1 MKQKVRIGYLI
12 ALALI
17 IVCGLLSRKID
28 WLPEETGD
36 ALWAIMVFCLLRVI
50 FPTARLLY
58 IALGSLAVAYCV
70 EFSQLIRWPW
80 LVEFRNTTVGHLM
93 LGQGFLW
100 SDIVAYTIG
109 IVLFYLLTGNI
120 EQRYKN

>member
-1 MKQKVRIGYLI
+1 MKQKVRTCYLI
-12 ALALI
+12 GLALI
-17 IVCGLLSRKID
+17 IVSGLLSRKVD

-36 ALWAIMVFCLLRVI
+36 ALWAIMVYCLLRVI

-58 IALGSLAVAYCV
+58 IAIGSLTISYCV

-80 LVEFRNTTVGHLM
+80 LVEFRSTTVGHLM

-109 IVLFYLLTGNI
+109 IILFYLLTDYI
-120 EQRYKN
+120 EKKNQ

>member
-12 ALALI
+12 GLALI
-17 IVCGLLSRKID
+17 IVLGLLSRRVD

-36 ALWAIMVFCLLRVI
+36 ALWAVMVYSLLRVI
-50 FPTARLLY
+50 FPTSRLRY
-58 IALGSLAVAYCV
+58 IALGSLVVSYCV

-80 LVEFRNTTVGHLM
+80 LVAFRSTTIGHLM

-109 IVLFYLLTGNI
+109 ILLFYLLTDYI
-120 EQRYKN
+120 EKKK

>member
-12 ALALI
+12 GLALI
-17 IVCGLLSRKID
+17 IVSGLLSRKVD

-36 ALWAIMVFCLLRVI
+36 ALWAIMVYCLLRAL
-50 FPTARLLY
+50 FPTVRLLY
-58 IALGSLAVAYCV
+58 IALGSLAVSYCV

-80 LVEFRNTTVGHLM
+80 LVEFRSTTIGHLM

-109 IVLFYLLTGNI
+109 IVLFYLLTDYI
-120 EQRYKN
+120 EKKNQ

>member
-17 IVCGLLSRKID
+17 IVSGLLSRKVD

-36 ALWAIMVFCLLRVI
+36 ALWAVMVYCLLRVV
-50 FPTARLLY
+50 FPMARLLY
-58 IALGSLAVAYCV
+58 IALGSLAVSYCV

-80 LVEFRNTTVGHLM
+80 LVEFRSTTIGHLM

-100 SDIVAYTIG
+100 SDIASYTIG
-109 IVLFYLLTGNI
+109 IVLFYLLTDYN
-120 EQRYKN
+120 EKKNQ

>member
-12 ALALI
+12 TLALI
-17 IVCGLLSRKID
+17 IVSGLLSRKVD

-36 ALWAIMVFCLLRVI
+36 ALWAVMVYCLLRVI
-50 FPTARLLY
+50 FPMTRLLY
-58 IALGSLAVAYCV
+58 IALGSLAVSYCV

-80 LVEFRNTTVGHLM
+80 LVEFRSTTIGHLM

-100 SDIVAYTIG
+100 SDIASYTIG
-109 IVLFYLLTGNI
+109 IVLFYLLTDYI
-120 EQRYKN
+120 EKKNQ

>member
-17 IVCGLLSRKID
+17 IVSGLLSRKVD

-36 ALWAIMVFCLLRVI
+36 ALWAVMVYCLLRVI
-50 FPTARLLY
+50 FPMTRLLY
-58 IALGSLAVAYCV
+58 IALGSLAVSYCV

-80 LVEFRNTTVGHLM
+80 LVEFRSTTIGHLM

-100 SDIVAYTIG
+100 SDLIAYTIG
-109 IVLFYLLTGNI
+109 IVLFYILTDYI
-120 EQRYKN
+120 EKKNQ

>member
-12 ALALI
+12 GLALI
-17 IVCGLLSRKID
+17 IVSGLLSRKVD
-28 WLPEETGD
+28 WLLEETGD
-36 ALWAIMVFCLLRVI
+36 ALWAIMVYCLLRVI
-50 FPTARLLY
+50 FPTTRLLN
-58 IALGSLAVAYCV
+58 IALGSLAVSYCV

-80 LVEFRNTTVGHLM
+80 LVEFRSTTIGHLM

-109 IVLFYLLTGNI
+109 IVLFYLLTDYI
-120 EQRYKN
+120 EKKNQ

>member
-1 MKQKVRIGYLI
+1 MKQKVRTCYLI
-12 ALALI
+12 GLALI
-17 IVCGLLSRKID
+17 IVSGLLSRKVD

-36 ALWAIMVFCLLRVI
+36 ALWAIMVYCLLRVI

-58 IALGSLAVAYCV
+58 IAIGSLTISYCV

-80 LVEFRNTTVGHLM
+80 LVEFRSTTVGHLM

-109 IVLFYLLTGNI
+109 IILFYLLNDYI
-120 EQRYKN
+120 EKKNQ

>member
-17 IVCGLLSRKID
+17 IVSGLLSRKVD

-36 ALWAIMVFCLLRVI
+36 ALWAVMVYCLLRVI
-50 FPTARLLY
+50 FPMARMLY
-58 IALGSLAVAYCV
+58 IALGSLAVSYCV
-70 EFSQLIRWPW
+70 ESSQLIRWPW
-80 LVEFRNTTVGHLM
+80 LVEFRSTTIGHLM
-93 LGQGFLW
+93 IGQGFLW

-109 IVLFYLLTGNI
+109 IVLFYLLTNYI
-120 EQRYKN
+120 EKKNQ

>member
-12 ALALI
+12 GLALI
-17 IVCGLLSRKID
+17 IVSGLLSRKVD

-36 ALWAIMVFCLLRVI
+36 ALWAIMVYCLLRVI
-50 FPTARLLY
+50 FPMARLLN
-58 IALGSLAVAYCV
+58 IALGSLAVSYCV

-80 LVEFRNTTVGHLM
+80 LVEFRSTTIGHLM

-109 IVLFYLLTGNI
+109 IVLFYILTDYI
-120 EQRYKN
+120 EKKNQ

>member
-17 IVCGLLSRKID
+17 IVSGLLSRKVD

-36 ALWAIMVFCLLRVI
+36 ALWAVMVYCLFRVI
-50 FPTARLLY
+50 FPMTRLLY
-58 IALGSLAVAYCV
+58 IALGSLAVSYCV

-80 LVEFRNTTVGHLM
+80 LVEFRSTTIGHLM

-109 IVLFYLLTGNI
+109 IVLFYILTDYI
-120 EQRYKN
+120 EKKNQ

>member
-17 IVCGLLSRKID
+17 ILSGLLSREVD

-50 FPTARLLY
+50 FPMGRLLH
-58 IALGSLAVAYCV
+58 IALGSLAVSYCV

-80 LVEFRNTTVGHLM
+80 LVEFRSTTIGHLM

-100 SDIVAYTIG
+100 SDLIAYTIG
-109 IVLFYLLTGNI
+109 ILLFCILTDYI
-120 EQRYKN
+120 EKKNQ

>member
-17 IVCGLLSRKID
+17 IVSGLLSRKVD

-36 ALWAIMVFCLLRVI
+36 ALWAVMVYCLLRVI
-50 FPTARLLY
+50 FPMTRLLY
-58 IALGSLAVAYCV
+58 IALCSLAVSYCV

-80 LVEFRNTTVGHLM
+80 LVEFRSTTIGHLM

-100 SDIVAYTIG
+100 SDIASYTIG
-109 IVLFYLLTGNI
+109 IVLFYLLTDYI
-120 EQRYKN
+120 EKKNQ